1 MPRGGLFMSKLEKQQ
16 ALPRRK
22 LFRDITTAN
31 DALITA
37 DSVRRK
43 PKYKAKKVKTKT
55 KGVRNGV

>member
-1 MPRGGLFMSKLEKQQ
+1 MSKLEKQQ